1 MKKGITIF
9 AITSVLAS
17 PVALADLGLGVKAG
31 TLGLGVEGTI
41 GLTTGLNLRAGLN
54 SFSYN
59 YSDSASGVNYDVD
72 LDLKSY
78 ALLLD
83 WHPFAGSFKLTA
95 GVLSNGNGA
104 TMSGTPTGSV
114 TIGNTTYPASAV
126 GQLHGEVD
134 FKSAAPYVGIGWG
147 NAAGKARGL
156 GVGFEIGVLFQGA
169 PEVTL
174 TSTNPAVS
182 QNDLDAEARE
192 IEDDLSGFKSYPVI
206 SFGLSY
212 QF

>member
-1 MKKGITIF
+1 MKKGITVF
-9 AITSVLAS
+9 AMAGLLAS

-31 TLGLGVEGTI
+31 TLGLGVEGTV
-41 GLTTGLNLRAGLN
+41 GLATGVNLRAGLN
-54 SFSYN
+54 SFSYD
-59 YSDSASGVNYDVD
+59 YSDSASGINYDVD

-95 GVLSNGNGA
+95 GVLSNRNGA
-104 TMSGTPTGSV
+104 TMTATPTGSV

-126 GQLHGEVD
+126 GQLRGEVD
-134 FKSAAPYVGIGWG
+134 FKSSAPYAGIGWG
-147 NAAGKARGL
+147 NAAGKTRGL
-156 GVGFEIGVLFQGA
+156 GFSFELGVLFQGA

-174 TSTNPAVS
+174 TSTNPAVA

-192 IEDDLSGFKSYPVI
+192 IEDDVSSFKSYPVI

>member
-1 MKKGITIF
+1 MKKGITVF
-9 AITSVLAS
+9 AIASVLAS
-17 PVALADLGLGVKAG
+17 PMALADLGLGVKAG
-31 TLGLGVEGTI
+31 TLGYGVEGTV
-41 GLTTGLNLRAGLN
+41 GLATGVNLRAGLN
-54 SFSYN
+54 SFSYD
-59 YSDSASGVNYDVD
+59 YTDSASDIDYDVD

-95 GVLSNGNGA
+95 GVLSNRNGA
-104 TMSGTPTGSV
+104 TMTATPTGSV
-114 TIGNTTYPASAV
+114 TIGNTTYPAGTA
-126 GQLHGEVD
+126 GRLHGEVD
-134 FKSAAPYVGIGWG
+134 FKSTAPYAGIGWG
-147 NAAGKARGL
+147 NAAGKTRGL
-156 GVGFEIGVLFQGA
+156 GFSFELGVLFQGA

-182 QNDLDAEARE
+182 QSNLDAEARE
-192 IEDDLSGFKSYPVI
+192 IEDDLSGFKSYPVV